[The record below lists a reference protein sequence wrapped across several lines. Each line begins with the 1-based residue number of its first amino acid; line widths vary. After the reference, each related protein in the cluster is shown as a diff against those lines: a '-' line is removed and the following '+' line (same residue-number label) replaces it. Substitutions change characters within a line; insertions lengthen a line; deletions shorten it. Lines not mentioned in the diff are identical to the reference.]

1 MRRHYSGNPGL
12 AVGLLQASS
21 RAPKAGRRGR
31 YCATALH
38 CLQATMPSHLPARR
52 AWRPTLLTLSLLA
65 LGACAMLPWGPDRHA
80 TAPLLDGF
88 GTVGLTPS
96 HANAAARRLFAQGM
110 SQAYGFNEHEAVR
123 AFKAALAQDPG
134 CALCAW
140 GVAYQ
145 LGPNINNTTRG
156 DLKEALRHVDHALKH
171 SAAATPL
178 ERALI
183 ESLALRYGHGSEAR
197 NLAPLQAAVCG
208 ASDQAEDKADPLD
221 IAYAERMREL
231 ADRFAGD
238 ADVLAIYAEAELVA
252 TRGDWWDPAS
262 GKPAGRIGELADRL
276 EAGLARH
283 PDHTGLNHYLI
294 HTVDAPQVAQRAE
307 AAADRLGALAPKSPH
322 LLHMPAHTYAQI
334 GRYADATRVN
344 QQANA
349 ADLAMMAELKTQN
362 FSVSKDWRQHNTH
375 FQWYGA
381 LMEGRGELAL
391 SSARAAAALGSGN
404 YSYAEYQ
411 RSLPMLTLL
420 RLQRWDEL
428 LKEPLPAGEL
438 GVATLLGQ
446 LARGTALARSGQTA
460 EAAQALAKLEPA
472 AAALLKKFAGASE
485 FHKMLRSLAQS
496 AQLQLRAELAWAERR
511 VDEALALQTEVVSVA
526 AVADRSEPPML
537 AGGARLQLGAMQLQ
551 ARRYAEA
558 EASYRTSLAEH
569 PHSGW
574 ALQGLR
580 RALLAQGRQA
590 EAEQLKPALERSW
603 KLADAALRGA

>member
-1 MRRHYSGNPGL
+1 MKHSIPSSALRLS
-12 AVGLLQASS
+12 LQAS
-21 RAPKAGRRGR
+21 AIA
-31 YCATALH
+31 
-38 CLQATMPSHLPARR
+38 
-52 AWRPTLLTLSLLA
+52 A
-65 LGACAMLPWGPDRHA
+65 LGACALLPFTPDRHA

-88 GTVGLTPS
+88 GTVALTPS

-110 SQAYGFNEHEAVR
+110 AQAYAFNEHEAVR
-123 AFKAALAQDPG
+123 SFKAALAHDPG

-156 DLKEALRHVDHALKH
+156 DLKEALRHVEHALKH
-171 SAAATPL
+171 GAAATPL

-208 ASDQAEDKADPLD
+208 PAASDQAEDRADPLD
-221 IAYAERMREL
+221 LAYAERMREL

-262 GKPAGRIGELADRL
+262 GQPAGRIGELAERL
-276 EAGLARH
+276 EAGLARQ
-283 PDHTGLNHYLI
+283 PEHTGLNHYLI

-349 ADLAMMAELKTQN
+349 ADLALMAELKAQN

-391 SSARAAAALGSGN
+391 SSARAAAALASGD

-428 LKEPLPAGEL
+428 LKEPLPGGEL
-438 GVATLLGQ
+438 GVAALLGQ

-472 AAALLKKFAGASE
+472 AAALLRKFAGTSE

-496 AQLQLRAELAWAERR
+496 SQAQLRAELAWAERR
-511 VDEALALQTEVVSVA
+511 VDAALALQAEAVNA
-526 AVADRSEPPML
+526 AAAADRSEPPML
-537 AGGARLQLGAMQLQ
+537 AGGAGLQLGAMQLQ
-551 ARRYAEA
+551 ANRYAEA
-558 EASYRTSLAEH
+558 EASYRASLAAH

-580 RALLAQGRQA
+580 RALLAQGKQA
-590 EAEQLKPALERSW
+590 EAERLLPALERSW